1 MFAIE
6 DIYTPLPVAK
16 KEIWKRWNNSAL
28 QDKVNTFLDNDIPE
42 FLKDKPR
49 SFYWRNVISP
59 NFEFL
64 HFLEMAKQI
73 ELEPYCFEYLSDK
86 FTAKNSCKYHL
97 CKLYFYNGKGK
108 HGGNKISALRIIDFN
123 AEGKRLTEIETLWR
137 ENLVDFHHRM
147 LRAAIEDIKIYDS
160 SPWFN
165 KMGGNHERLYSSH
178 LALLIC
184 HGVQFE
190 NFLTNKEEREFTEEI
205 IMPNFFKVRD
215 FFGIKPLIVRL
226 LPPETEPDPYW
237 FYYPESIKA
246 KISRTKNKDWLRKH
260 DL

>member
-1 MFAIE
+1 LFSIE

-28 QDKVNTFLDNDIPE
+28 QDKVNTFLHNDIPE

-49 SFYWRNVISP
+49 SIYWRHLISP

-64 HFLEMAKQI
+64 HFWELSKQI
-73 ELEPYCFEYLSDK
+73 ELEPICIEYLSDI

-97 CKLYFYNGKGK
+97 CKLYFYNGKGRK
-108 HGGNKISALRIIDFN
+108 GGNKISTLKIIDFN
-123 AEGKRLTEIETLWR
+123 AEGKKLTEIETLWR
-137 ENLVDFHHRM
+137 ENLVEFHHRM
-147 LRAAIEDIKIYDS
+147 LRAAIDDISIYDS

-165 KMGGNHERLYSSH
+165 YYYH
-178 LALLIC
+178 LVLLIC
-184 HGVQFE
+184 HGVLFE
-190 NFLTNKEEREFTEEI
+190 NFLMNDEEREFTEKI
-205 IMPNFFKVRD
+205 IIPNFLKVRD
-215 FFGIKPLIVRL
+215 VFGVQPLIVRL
-226 LPPETEPDPYW
+226 LPPETETDPYW

-246 KISRTKNKDWLRKH
+246 KISRTKTKDWQKKR